1 MKKLIIGLIVVFL
14 LLVSVSCAPP
24 VPAPAPAPAPAP
36 TATAPANIK
45 MTATISGLE
54 KGEEAAL
61 TISLSPGIDPAG
73 KPLLKQTIKSDG
85 KRSMTVKI
93 TTSLEDGYYLLF
105 LETPDKY
112 FREPKGYLFMV
123 SKSEIVNPTGM
134 KVIFNLLPQP
144 EGLVDEAYISLSA
157 PPKGPPPPSPRIFSK
172 AVPDEAYYLPGE
184 TVEVKLLFKN
194 KSSNNVTLEYLP
206 EIRVAKHHYG
216 KPLSTGQALYSWTG
230 RELLLELKPDETTTI
245 DFIWDQK
252 DTNGEQVPPGWY
264 YVTWKDPNV
273 TGETVWKASKV
284 AMVLVRYSRGAI
296 EKTIEVN
303 ESQTVKDITITL
315 ARIVLTTEEMM
326 IYVRGTPAYIPPS
339 SKNSSMEGFG
349 EYSIDG
355 GEVIPLYGRSLW
367 EENRS
372 EFHWGGRRP
381 GVLDPVPNGAKEL
394 VFRIKNVSMTHA
406 PSEIVEGPWEFR
418 VSLE

>member
-1 MKKLIIGLIVVFL
+1 MKKLTIMCAIVLTAL
-14 LLVSVSCAPP
+14 LLLTSVVGCQQQLQPPSSAPD
-24 VPAPAPAPAPAP
+24 
-36 TATAPANIK
+36 NIQ
-45 MTATISGLE
+45 MTVTIDGLE

-73 KPLLKQTIKSDG
+73 KPLSRQTIKSDG
-85 KRSMTVKI
+85 ERSLTVEI
-93 TTSLEDGYYLLF
+93 TTSLEDGYYLLL
-105 LETPDKY
+105 LEAPDKY

-123 SKSEIVNPTGM
+123 SKSKIVNPTGI

-144 EGLVDEAYISLSA
+144 EGLWAEAYISLSA
-157 PPKGPPPPSPRIFSK
+157 PPKAPPPPGPLIFSR

-194 KSSNNVTLEYLP
+194 VSSNNVTLKYLP
-206 EIRVAKHHYG
+206 EIYVVKHHVG
-216 KPLSTGQALYSWTG
+216 KHLSTGQALYSWTG
-230 RELLLELKPDETTTI
+230 RELLVELKPDETTTI

-252 DTNGEQVPPGWY
+252 DTNGEQVPTGWY

-273 TGETVWKASKV
+273 TSETVWKAGNV
-284 AMVLVRYSRGAI
+284 AMVLVRYSQGAI
-296 EKTIEVN
+296 EKIIEVN

-315 ARIVLTTEEMM
+315 ERIVLTTEEMM
-326 IYVRGTPAYIPPS
+326 IYVRGTPAYIPPP
-339 SKNSSMEGFG
+339 SKNSQMEGFG

-355 GEVIPLYGRSLW
+355 GEVIPLNEGSLW
-367 EENRS
+367 KENRS

-394 VFRIKNVSMTHA
+394 VFRIKDVSMTHT

-418 VSLE
+418 VPLE